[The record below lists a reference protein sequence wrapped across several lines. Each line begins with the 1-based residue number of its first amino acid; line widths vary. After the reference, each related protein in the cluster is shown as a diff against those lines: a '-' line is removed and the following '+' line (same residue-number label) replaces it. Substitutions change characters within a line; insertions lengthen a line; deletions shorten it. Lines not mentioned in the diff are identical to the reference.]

1 MYIYIY
7 DTFLLRLCS
16 MMNADESMEFYED
29 QSWTV
34 IDNIALIKNKRFS
47 IQLMY
52 KLPYTFFNF
61 HTHQPIYQL
70 NYIIGYEYQ
79 FP

>member
-7 DTFLLRLCS
+7 DTFLLRLRS
-16 MMNADESMEFYED
+16 MMNADESMEFHGD

-47 IQLMY
+47 I
-52 KLPYTFFNF
+52 
-61 HTHQPIYQL
+61 
-70 NYIIGYEYQ
+70 
-79 FP
+79 